1 MKKIVI
7 TLSLLALVACKDNK
21 QEEVS
26 IKEKQKTEQDTSIV
40 EEISSKITQ
49 TEPVVLS
56 LEQAEKLVKM
66 PLACLEQEFPNKL
79 GQTLASEKDLKN
91 PKELHPAFYGC
102 FDWHSS
108 VHAHWSL
115 VSLLKQFPNL
125 AKAEEIKELLKSN
138 LSKENIQQ
146 EVRYFKTAQNK
157 TYERTY
163 GWAWL
168 LKLAQEIHT
177 WEDPIAKEL
186 KVNLQPLS
194 DLMVNNFQEFL
205 PKLNYPIRTGEHDNT
220 AFAMGF
226 AYDYA
231 LVTENKKLQDLISV
245 RAKDYYLSDDNC
257 PISWEPSGFD
267 FLSPCLQE
275 LHLMQ
280 NVLAEQT
287 FKLWLKDFMP
297 QLNNK
302 DYALKVGEVSDRK
315 DGKLVHLD
323 GLNFSRAAVLFNLV
337 AKYEGF
343 AHLKPIAE
351 EHLAHSFPNVA
362 NDSYEGGHWLT
373 TFALYAHNQRVNK

>member
-1 MKKIVI
+1 MRKIAI
-7 TLSLLALVACKDNK
+7 TLSLLALVACKDKN
-21 QEEVS
+21 QEDTS
-26 IKEKQKTEQDTSIV
+26 IKEEQKTEQDTSIV
-40 EEISSKITQ
+40 EEISSKITN

-66 PLACLEQEFPNKL
+66 PLACLQQEFPNKL

-115 VSLLKQFPNL
+115 VSFLKQFPNL
-125 AKAEEIKELLKSN
+125 AKAEEMKDLLKAN

-146 EVRYFKTAQNK
+146 EVRYFKAAQNK

-177 WEDPIAKEL
+177 WEDPMAVEL
-186 KVNLQPLS
+186 EANLQPLTNLIVS
-194 DLMVNNFQEFL
+194 NFQEFL

-231 LVTENKKLQDLISV
+231 VATENEKLQALISA
-245 RAKDYYLSDDNC
+245 RAKDFYLSDDDC

-297 QLNNK
+297 KINNR
-302 DYALKVGEVSDRK
+302 DFALKVGEVSDRK

-323 GLNFSRAAVLFNLV
+323 GLNFSRAAVLFNL
-337 AKYEGF
+337 AGKYEGF

-351 EHLAHSFPNVA
+351 EHLAYSFSNVL

>member
-1 MKKIVI
+1 MKKVVI
-7 TLSLLALVACKDNK
+7 TLSLLVLVACKDNN
-21 QEEVS
+21 QEEVP

-40 EEISSKITQ
+40 EEISSTITKP
-49 TEPVVLS
+49 EPVVLS

-79 GQTLASEKDLKN
+79 GQTLASEKDLKS

-125 AKAEEIKELLKSN
+125 AKAEEIKELLKAN
-138 LSKENIQQ
+138 ISKENIQQ
-146 EVRYFKTAQNK
+146 EVRYFKASQNK

-177 WEDPIAKEL
+177 WEDPMAEEL
-186 KVNLQPLS
+186 EANLQPLT
-194 DLMVNNFQEFL
+194 DLMVSNFQEFL

-257 PISWEPSGFD
+257 PIAWEPGGFD

-302 DYALKVGEVSDRK
+302 DFALKVGEVSDRK

-351 EHLAHSFPNVA
+351 EHLAFSFPNVA

>member
-7 TLSLLALVACKDNK
+7 TLSLLALVACKDTK

-26 IKEKQKTEQDTSIV
+26 IKEEQKTEQDSSIV
-40 EEISSKITQ
+40 EEISSKITK

-66 PLACLEQEFPNKL
+66 PMACLEQEFPNKL
-79 GQTLASEKDLKN
+79 GQTLASEKDLKS

-125 AKAEEIKELLKSN
+125 AKAEEIKELLKAN

-146 EVRYFKTAQNK
+146 EVRYFKASQNK

-177 WEDPIAKEL
+177 WEDPMAKEL
-186 KVNLQPLS
+186 QANLQPLS
-194 DLMVNNFQEFL
+194 DLMVSNFLEFL

-231 LVTENKKLQDLISV
+231 LVTEHKKLQDLISV

-257 PISWEPSGFD
+257 PISWEPGGFD

-297 QLNNK
+297 QLNNT
-302 DYALKVGEVSDRK
+302 DFALKVGEVSDRK

-351 EHLAHSFPNVA
+351 EHLSHSFSNLA

>member
-1 MKKIVI
+1 MKKIAI
-7 TLSLLALVACKDNK
+7 ALSLIAMVACKNK
-21 QEEVS
+21 NNEETTLQDQQQP
-26 IKEKQKTEQDTSIV
+26 EKDSSIV
-40 EEISSKITQ
+40 EDISSKMTEV
-49 TEPVVLS
+49 EPVVLS

-79 GQTLASEKDLKN
+79 GQTLASENDLKK
-91 PKELHPAFYGC
+91 PSELHPAFYGC

-115 VSLLKQFPNL
+115 ISLLKQFPNL
-125 AKAEEIKELLKSN
+125 AKAEEIKQLLQDH

-146 EVRYFKTAQNK
+146 ELAYFNKEQNK

-186 KVNLQPLS
+186 EANLAPLTKKIVS
-194 DLMVNNFQEFL
+194 NYQAFL
-205 PKLNYPIRTGEHDNT
+205 PKLNYPIRTGEHENT
-220 AFAMGF
+220 AFGMSF

-231 LVTENKKLQDLISV
+231 VATENQKLKDLIAT
-245 RAKDYYLSDDNC
+245 RAKDFYLSDDNC
-257 PISWEPSGFD
+257 PIAWEPGGFD
-267 FLSPCLQE
+267 FLSPCLE
-275 LHLMQ
+275 EIHLMQ

-297 QLNNK
+297 EISNK
-302 DYALKVGEVSDRK
+302 DFDLEIGEVSDRK

-323 GLNFSRAAVLFNLV
+323 GLNFSRAAVLFSLA
-337 AKYEGF
+337 AKYDNLN
-343 AHLKPIAE
+343 HLKPVAE
-351 EHLAHSFPNVA
+351 KHLSSSFSNLTD
-362 NDSYEGGHWLT
+362 DSYEGGHWLT
-373 TFALYAHNQRVNK
+373 TFAIYAYNKRKNK